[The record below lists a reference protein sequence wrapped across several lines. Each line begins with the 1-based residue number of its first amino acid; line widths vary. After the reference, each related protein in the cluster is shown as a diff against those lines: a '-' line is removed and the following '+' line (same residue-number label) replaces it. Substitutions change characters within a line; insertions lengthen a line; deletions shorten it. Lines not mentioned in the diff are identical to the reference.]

1 MTPDGPP
8 ASERS
13 IAVGRVTRAH
23 GVRGEVAVLLLSE
36 VEDRFAS
43 GARLFTDDG
52 RRLTVAATRP
62 HGERLLVTFEEIPDR
77 ATAEALASRYL
88 LVPVSQVPALPEGA
102 YWPHE
107 LEGCEVVT
115 ESGRSIGTIS
125 EVIHGPATDFWRTV
139 GDGRETMVPAL
150 RDLVASVDI
159 SGRRVVVRDLPELLE
174 EQ

>member
-43 GARLFTDDG
+43 GARFLTDDG
-52 RRLTVAATRP
+52 RRLTVSATRP
-62 HGERLLVTFEEIPDR
+62 HGGRLLVTFDEIRDR

-88 LVPVSQVPALPEGA
+88 LVRVSDVPAPPEGA

-107 LEGCEVVT
+107 LEGCEVIT
-115 ESGRSIGTIS
+115 EGGRRIGTIA

-139 GDGRETMVPAL
+139 ADGRETLVPAL
-150 RDLVASVDI
+150 RDVVASVDI
-159 SGRRVVVRDLPELLE
+159 PGRRVVVRDLPELLGE
-174 EQ
+174 R